1 MSMNDEE
8 ARTGRGES
16 PVGFSQ
22 AAREAVEH
30 YEEKYGKPQDDEV
43 WTLKVLEQY
52 VTVENPVRDYIVI
65 VGPGG

>member
-16 PVGFSQ
+16 KLGFSDATRQ
-22 AAREAVEH
+22 AVED
-30 YEEKYGKPQDDEV
+30 YERKYGKPQDDEV

-52 VTVENPVRDYIVI
+52 VTVENPVRDYIVF
-65 VGPGG
+65 VGPSG

>member
-8 ARTGRGES
+8 GRTGRGES
-16 PVGFSQ
+16 KLGFSD
-22 AAREAVEH
+22 AARHAVEH
-30 YEEKYGKPQDDEV
+30 YEEQYGKPQDDEV

-52 VTVENPVRDYIVI
+52 VTVENPVRDYIVF